1 MIQWLLSV
9 RATSWGKAFN
19 MSLLGGHFMCTL
31 YLVFNL
37 CVEIFYLF
45 AEIFFYYHFISCEL
59 IGLLMALFSLRLSEV
74 KILGIEF

>member
-1 MIQWLLSV
+1 
-9 RATSWGKAFN
+9 
-19 MSLLGGHFMCTL
+19 MCTL